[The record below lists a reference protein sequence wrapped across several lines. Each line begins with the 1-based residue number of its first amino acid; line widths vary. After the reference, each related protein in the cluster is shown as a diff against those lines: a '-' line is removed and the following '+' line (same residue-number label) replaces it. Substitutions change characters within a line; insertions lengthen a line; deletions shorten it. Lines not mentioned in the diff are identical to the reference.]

1 LGSDNPYLG
10 SNKPYTA
17 SVRPE
22 DIIFQGNEQ
31 NYISDP
37 NINRDY
43 LNIDKNDVVKQNL
56 IGG

>member
-1 LGSDNPYLG
+1 LG